1 MTIWWSIMVG
11 IGAVNFLAAAFI
23 VCKSLKWDKTEPESK
38 KTFSLLRACVMAF
51 VAVAAYRTVFVSSY
65 PDRMVW
71 FDSMLNSPFLI
82 RCLATFAEMSAVTI
96 VAVVLLRLN
105 RQYNI
110 SGRKVF
116 AKAPIVSI
124 ICIFAAQFFA
134 FGGLVTQYHTLFGI
148 EEFLWMFAFLCFVP
162 LVFLGL
168 RKIKSGEIAQGQQK
182 LFLRIMALW
191 LAGYLAFQIF
201 YALPFMYF
209 FEMAGDIGKAIPP
222 DALRTAIFDYTVQ
235 RGFHEWGG
243 IGFMIW
249 HSAYFAVTTWVYL
262 FAFMAARKTYGKK

>member
-1 MTIWWSIMVG
+1 MV
-11 IGAVNFLAAAFI
+11 AVGMANFLAAAFI
-23 VCKSLKWDKTEPESK
+23 VCKSLKWSKTEPESK
-38 KTFSLLRACVMAF
+38 KTFSLLRACVVVFA
-51 VAVAAYRTVFVSSY
+51 AVAAYRTVFVSSY

-71 FDSMLNSPFLI
+71 FDSMWNSPFLI
-82 RCLATFAEMSAVTI
+82 RCLAACAEMSAVTI
-96 VAVVLLRLN
+96 VAVTLLRLN
-105 RQYNI
+105 RQYEI
-110 SGRKVF
+110 SGRKLF
-116 AKAPIVSI
+116 SKAPIISM

-134 FGGLVTQYHTLFGI
+134 FGGLVTQYTTLFGI

-168 RKIKSGEIAQGQQK
+168 RKIKTGGIAQGRQK
-182 LFLRIMALW
+182 LFFRVMAVW
-191 LAGYLAFQIF
+191 LVGYLAFQIF

-209 FEMAGDIGKAIPP
+209 FEMAGDIGKAVPP
-222 DALRTAIFDYTVQ
+222 GALRAAIFDFTVQ

-262 FAFMAARKTYGKK
+262 FAFMAARKPYEKK